1 VAWRDPVID
10 YCERQGHGFWS
21 EPVNALTNIAFL
33 LAAAAAFALW
43 RRRRETD
50 YPALALIVV
59 TALVG
64 VGSFIF
70 HTVATRGA
78 MLFDVVPIAV
88 FIYGYFLLALRRFFG
103 LGALAST
110 AITLLFAAGSYLVEY
125 TFHGLHG
132 SVGYLPA
139 LGAMICF
146 AALLWPRTRRRQT
159 ADGLAL
165 AALVFAAS
173 LTFRTMDGDVC
184 AAFPLGTHF
193 LWHILNACVLWLLLR
208 TAMLHAEPREPSG
221 SRLTISGDS
230 EAEGQRPDRG
240 VGENQRP
247 DVAREKIGG
256 GPGEAR
262 EKSVGEQHGIAIG
275 VVHQRKNDGRI

>member
-1 VAWRDPVID
+1 MAWRDPVID
-10 YCERQGHGFWS
+10 YCERRDHGFWS

-64 VGSFIF
+64 VGSFVF

-110 AITLLFAAGSYLVEY
+110 AITLLFAAGSYLVEI

-139 LGAMICF
+139 LGAMICLRGAAVAANAPARNGRWPRAGGADFRGVADLSHDGRRCLRGLSARNAFSVAYSERLRAVAF
-146 AALLWPRTRRRQT
+146 AA
-159 ADGLAL
+159 
-165 AALVFAAS
+165 
-173 LTFRTMDGDVC
+173 DGDAPC
-184 AAFPLGTHF
+184 GA
-193 LWHILNACVLWLLLR
+193 
-208 TAMLHAEPREPSG
+208 
-221 SRLTISGDS
+221 
-230 EAEGQRPDRG
+230 
-240 VGENQRP
+240 
-247 DVAREKIGG
+247 
-256 GPGEAR
+256 
-262 EKSVGEQHGIAIG
+262 
-275 VVHQRKNDGRI
+275 

>member
-1 VAWRDPVID
+1 MAWRDPVID

-50 YPALALIVV
+50 HPALALIVV

-88 FIYGYFLLALRRFFG
+88 FIYGYFLLALRRFFC
-103 LGALAST
+103 LGAFVST
-110 AITLLFAAGSYLVEY
+110 AITLLFAAASYFVEN

-159 ADGLAL
+159 AAGLAL

-184 AAFPLGTHF
+184 AGFPLGTHF

-208 TAMLHAEPREPSG
+208 TAMLHAEPEG
-221 SRLTISGDS
+221 SRLTISGDA

>member
-1 VAWRDPVID
+1 MAWRDPVID

-33 LAAAAAFALW
+33 LAAAAAFAQW

-50 YPALALIVV
+50 HAALALIVV

-110 AITLLFAAGSYLVEY
+110 AITLLFAAGSYLVEN

-208 TAMLHAEPREPSG
+208 TAMLPAEPEG
-221 SRLTISGDS
+221 SRLTISGDA
-230 EAEGQRPDRG
+230 EAEGQRPDGG

-262 EKSVGEQHGIAIG
+262 EKSIGEQHGIAIG

>member
-1 VAWRDPVID
+1 MAWRDPVID

-50 YPALALIVV
+50 HPALALIVV

-103 LGALAST
+103 LGALASS
-110 AITLLFAAGSYLVEY
+110 AITLLFAAGSFLAED

-139 LGAMICF
+139 LGAMTVF
-146 AALLWPRTRRRQT
+146 AALLWQRTGRRQT
-159 ADGLAL
+159 AGGLAL

-184 AAFPLGTHF
+184 AGFPLGT
-193 LWHILNACVLWLLLR
+193 
-208 TAMLHAEPREPSG
+208 
-221 SRLTISGDS
+221 
-230 EAEGQRPDRG
+230 RPKC
-240 VGENQRP
+240 
-247 DVAREKIGG
+247 DVAGG
-256 GPGEAR
+256 RLKRRVAR
-262 EKSVGEQHGIAIG
+262 HISLLAAF
-275 VVHQRKNDGRI
+275 

>member
-1 VAWRDPVID
+1 MAWRDPVID
-10 YCERQGHGFWS
+10 YCERPDHGFWS

-43 RRRRETD
+43 RRGRESD

-103 LGALAST
+103 LGALASI
-110 AITLLFAAGSYLVEY
+110 AITLLFAAGSYLVEN

-139 LGAMICF
+139 LAAMICF
-146 AALLWPRTRRRQT
+146 AALLWPRTGRRGA

-165 AALVFAAS
+165 AAAVFAAS
-173 LTFRTMDGDVC
+173 LTFRTMDRDIC
-184 AAFPLGTHF
+184 AVFPLGTHF
-193 LWHILNACVLWLLLR
+193 LWHMLNACVLWLLLR
-208 TAMLHAEPREPSG
+208 TAMLHAEP
-221 SRLTISGDS
+221 
-230 EAEGQRPDRG
+230 
-240 VGENQRP
+240 
-247 DVAREKIGG
+247 ARR
-256 GPGEAR
+256 A
-262 EKSVGEQHGIAIG
+262 
-275 VVHQRKNDGRI
+275 

>member
-1 VAWRDPVID
+1 MAWRDPVID

-50 YPALALIVV
+50 HPALALIVV

-70 HTVATRGA
+70 YTVATRGA

-88 FIYGYFLLALRRFFG
+88 FIYGYFLLALRRFFC
-103 LGALAST
+103 LGAFVST
-110 AITLLFAAGSYLVEY
+110 AITLLFAAASYFVEN

-159 ADGLAL
+159 AAGLAL

-184 AAFPLGTHF
+184 AGFPLGTHF

-208 TAMLHAEPREPSG
+208 TAMLHAEPEG
-221 SRLTISGDS
+221 SRLTISGDA

-256 GPGEAR
+256 CPGEAR

>member
-1 VAWRDPVID
+1 MAWRDPVID

>member
-1 VAWRDPVID
+1 VAWSDPVID
-10 YCERQGHGFWS
+10 YCERRDHGFWS

-64 VGSFIF
+64 VGSFVF

-103 LGALAST
+103 LGALAAA
-110 AITLLFAAGSYLVEY
+110 AITLLFAAGSYLAESAI
-125 TFHGLHG
+125 HGLHG

-139 LGAMICF
+139 LGAMSCF
-146 AALLWPRTRRRQT
+146 AALLWPRSRGRRGT
-159 ADGLAL
+159 ASGLAL

-184 AAFPLGTHF
+184 AGFPLGTHF
-193 LWHILNACVLWLLLR
+193 LWHLLNACVLWLLLR
-208 TAMLHAEPREPSG
+208 TAILAV
-221 SRLTISGDS
+221 D
-230 EAEGQRPDRG
+230 
-240 VGENQRP
+240 
-247 DVAREKIGG
+247 
-256 GPGEAR
+256 
-262 EKSVGEQHGIAIG
+262 
-275 VVHQRKNDGRI
+275 

>member
-1 VAWRDPVID
+1 MAWRDPVID
-10 YCERQGHGFWS
+10 YCERQDHGFWS

-78 MLFDVVPIAV
+78 MLFDVIPIAV

-110 AITLLFAAGSYLVEY
+110 AITLLFAAGSYLVEN

-146 AALLWPRTRRRQT
+146 AALLWPRTRRRT

-165 AALVFAAS
+165 AAL
-173 LTFRTMDGDVC
+173 
-184 AAFPLGTHF
+184 
-193 LWHILNACVLWLLLR
+193 I
-208 TAMLHAEPREPSG
+208 
-221 SRLTISGDS
+221 SR
-230 EAEGQRPDRG
+230 RR
-240 VGENQRP
+240 
-247 DVAREKIGG
+247 
-256 GPGEAR
+256 
-262 EKSVGEQHGIAIG
+262 
-275 VVHQRKNDGRI
+275 

>member
-33 LAAAAAFALW
+33 LAAAAAFAQW

-50 YPALALIVV
+50 HAALALIVV

-88 FIYGYFLLALRRFFG
+88 FIYGYFLLALHRFFG

-110 AITLLFAAGSYLVEY
+110 AITLLFAAGSYLVEN

-208 TAMLHAEPREPSG
+208 TAMLRAEPEG
-221 SRLTISGDS
+221 SRLTISGDA
-230 EAEGQRPDRG
+230 EAEGQRPDGG

-262 EKSVGEQHGIAIG
+262 EKSIGEQHGIAIG

>member
-1 VAWRDPVID
+1 M
-10 YCERQGHGFWS
+10 
-21 EPVNALTNIAFL
+21 TNIAFL

-50 YPALALIVV
+50 HPALALIVV

-88 FIYGYFLLALRRFFG
+88 FIYGYFLLALRRFFC
-103 LGALAST
+103 LGAFVST
-110 AITLLFAAGSYLVEY
+110 AITLLFAAASYFVEN

-132 SVGYLPA
+132 SVSYLPA

-159 ADGLAL
+159 AAGLAL

-184 AAFPLGTHF
+184 AGFPLGTHF

-208 TAMLHAEPREPSG
+208 TAMLHAEPEG
-221 SRLTISGDS
+221 SRLTISGDA
-230 EAEGQRPDRG
+230 EAEGQRPDGG

>member
-1 VAWRDPVID
+1 MARSNTIRSASVVAWRDPVID

-110 AITLLFAAGSYLVEY
+110 AVTLLFAAGSYLVEN

-139 LGAMICF
+139 LGAMTCF

-173 LTFRTMDGDVC
+173 LTFRTMDRDVC
-184 AAFPLGTHF
+184 AAFPLGAHF

-208 TAMLHAEPREPSG
+208 TAMLHAEPETR
-221 SRLTISGDS
+221 
-230 EAEGQRPDRG
+230 A
-240 VGENQRP
+240 
-247 DVAREKIGG
+247 
-256 GPGEAR
+256 
-262 EKSVGEQHGIAIG
+262 
-275 VVHQRKNDGRI
+275 

>member
-50 YPALALIVV
+50 HPALALIVV

-88 FIYGYFLLALRRFFG
+88 FIYGYFLLALRRFFC
-103 LGALAST
+103 LGAFVST
-110 AITLLFAAGSYLVEY
+110 AITLLFAAASYFVEN

-132 SVGYLPA
+132 SVSYLPA

-159 ADGLAL
+159 AAGFRGVAELSHDGRRRLRWLSARNAFFVAYSERL
-165 AALVFAAS
+165 RAVAFAA
-173 LTFRTMDGDVC
+173 DGDAPC
-184 AAFPLGTHF
+184 GA
-193 LWHILNACVLWLLLR
+193 
-208 TAMLHAEPREPSG
+208 
-221 SRLTISGDS
+221 
-230 EAEGQRPDRG
+230 
-240 VGENQRP
+240 
-247 DVAREKIGG
+247 
-256 GPGEAR
+256 
-262 EKSVGEQHGIAIG
+262 
-275 VVHQRKNDGRI
+275 

>member
-1 VAWRDPVID
+1 MAWRDPVID
-10 YCERQGHGFWS
+10 YCERQDHGFWS

-110 AITLLFAAGSYLVEY
+110 AITLLFAAGSYLVEN

-146 AALLWPRTRRRQT
+146 AALLWPRTGLRQT

-208 TAMLHAEPREPSG
+208 TAMLHAEPETR
-221 SRLTISGDS
+221 
-230 EAEGQRPDRG
+230 A
-240 VGENQRP
+240 
-247 DVAREKIGG
+247 
-256 GPGEAR
+256 
-262 EKSVGEQHGIAIG
+262 
-275 VVHQRKNDGRI
+275 

>member
-1 VAWRDPVID
+1 MAWRDPVID
-10 YCERQGHGFWS
+10 YCERRGHGFWS

-50 YPALALIVV
+50 NPALALIVV

-64 VGSFIF
+64 SGSFIF

-78 MLFDVVPIAV
+78 MLFDVIPIAL

-110 AITLLFAAGSYLVEY
+110 AITLLFAAGSYLVENS
-125 TFHGLHG
+125 FHGLHG

-159 ADGLAL
+159 AAGLAL

-184 AAFPLGTHF
+184 AGFPLGTHF

-208 TAMLHAEPREPSG
+208 TAMLHAEPEG
-221 SRLTISGDS
+221 SRLTISGDA
-230 EAEGQRPDRG
+230 EAEGQRPDGG

>member
-1 VAWRDPVID
+1 MLWSAFISAWGDPVID
-10 YCERQGHGFWS
+10 YCERRAHGFWS

-33 LAAAAAFALW
+33 LAAAAAVALW
-43 RRRRETD
+43 RRWDDAD

-78 MLFDVVPIAV
+78 MLFDVFPIAV

-103 LGALAST
+103 LGALASL
-110 AITLLFAAGSYLVEY
+110 AITLLFAAGSYLVDN

-132 SVGYLPA
+132 SIGYLPA
-139 LGAMICF
+139 LGAMAIF
-146 AALLWPRTRRRQT
+146 AALLWPRRLRRQT
-159 ADGLAL
+159 ANSLAL

-173 LTFRTMDGDVC
+173 LTLRTMDGEVC

-193 LWHILNACVLWLLLR
+193 LWHILNAFVLWLLLR
-208 TAMLHAEPREPSG
+208 TAMLSVEPETR
-221 SRLTISGDS
+221 
-230 EAEGQRPDRG
+230 A
-240 VGENQRP
+240 
-247 DVAREKIGG
+247 
-256 GPGEAR
+256 
-262 EKSVGEQHGIAIG
+262 
-275 VVHQRKNDGRI
+275 

>member
-1 VAWRDPVID
+1 MAWRDPVID

-50 YPALALIVV
+50 HPVLALIVV

-88 FIYGYFLLALRRFFG
+88 FIYGYFLLALRRFFC
-103 LGALAST
+103 LGAFVST
-110 AITLLFAAGSYLVEY
+110 AITLLFAAGSYFVEN

-159 ADGLAL
+159 AAGLAL

-173 LTFRTMDGDVC
+173 LSFRTMDGDVC
-184 AAFPLGTHF
+184 AGFPLGTHF

-208 TAMLHAEPREPSG
+208 TAMLHAEPEG
-221 SRLTISGDS
+221 SRLTISGDA